1 MSTTQTKLSKLI
13 DTKNEIRQTLILL
26 GVNVPIDTPFANYPD
41 FMDGLGDIEVTET
54 TTDQDLLQLLDLYKW
69 LGSAEY
75 EDHTYTDEEIQA
87 VHDLLDKINN
97 GEPEPEEELPE
108 ITEPYLMVT
117 AGRTI
122 YYPGDT
128 FSLDG
133 YIIKLVYPDGNI
145 VDITEQCTFTPTT
158 PLTIASE
165 SVTISCTIDDVTFE
179 YIQEVNIHK
188 LLEYIDT
195 TGSQYIKSG
204 ITPSSVSRID
214 VSFEAKTVD
223 GNWRTVFYTELNSS
237 PYNGVG
243 LRVNTSKQLGFQ
255 HGANAG
261 LAPISAT
268 ANLKYNI
275 EWYRTS
281 DTVTING
288 VSYSMP
294 SAGAMVNTEW
304 YIFANNVAGSPAQYG
319 VMRLYYLKF
328 YDLDGNLIRDFR
340 PYRDFDDVVCLR
352 DLVEEQNIYNNGSGT
367 FIAGDLISD
376 DSGDSEDD
384 VNHTELE
391 YIQSSG
397 SQYIDTG
404 IYPDGTTKYELKIK
418 NSTRNGVL
426 FGAYNTTWETGS
438 GLYTNV
444 ATSGQYDWV
453 HYNSNTNTT
462 HVSERDADILID
474 KGRLTINGTMYLNA
488 ATKSFTT
495 NRTLYIFAG
504 NMNGKVEQPTAYQLC
519 YFKIYNSDILVRDF
533 IPVSDINGTV
543 CLFDKVTKSYFYNI
557 GSGTFIAGPEKIVE
571 EVEE

>member
-1 MSTTQTKLSKLI
+1 MISTTQTKLGKLI

-26 GVNVPIDTPFANYPD
+26 GVDVPIDTPFASYPD
-41 FMDGLGDIEVTET
+41 FMDELGNIEVTET
-54 TTDQDLLQLLDLYKW
+54 TTDQDLLQLLDLYRW

-75 EDHTYTDEEIQA
+75 EDHVYTDEEIQA

-97 GEPEPEEELPE
+97 GPMEDAEPDTP
-108 ITEPYLMVT
+108 IMEPYIVLSSV
-117 AGRTI
+117 GRAT
-122 YYPGDT
+122 YYPGDK

-133 YIIKLVYPDGNI
+133 YVVKLVYPDGNA
-145 VDITEQCTFTPTT
+145 VDVTEQCTFTPTT
-158 PLTIASE
+158 ELSFGDELITIIYEMNDKTFTHQQPIKIHQMLT
-165 SVTISCTIDDVTFE
+165 
-179 YIQEVNIHK
+179 
-188 LLEYIDT
+188 YIDT

-204 ITPSSVSRID
+204 IIPSSVSRID
-214 VSFEAKTVD
+214 MSFAAKTVD
-223 GNWRTVFYTELNSS
+223 GNWRTMFFTELNGS

-243 LRVNTSKQLGFQ
+243 LRVNTSKQLAFNNGY
-255 HGANAG
+255 NSG
-261 LAPISAT
+261 LNPISAT

-288 VSYSMP
+288 VSYSMTP
-294 SAGAMVNTEW
+294 AGTMVNTEW

-319 VMRLYYLKF
+319 IMRLYYLKF
-328 YDLDGNLIRDFR
+328 YDLDGNLIRDLR
-340 PYRDFDDVVCLR
+340 PYRDFNDVVCLR
-352 DLVEEQNIYNNGSGT
+352 DLVEEQNVYNNGSGA
-367 FIAGDLISD
+367 FVAGDLIS
-376 DSGDSEDD
+376 GDNEDT

-474 KGRLTINGTMYLNA
+474 KGRVTINGTTYLDTT
-488 ATKSFTT
+488 TKSFTT

-519 YFKIYNSDILVRDF
+519 YFKIYNSDVLVRDF
-533 IPVSDINGTV
+533 IPVLDINNTV

-557 GSGTFIAGPEKIVE
+557 GSGTFTAGPKK
-571 EVEE
+571 